1 MQAKSVGTLGRNVL
15 TRSGWSEAEEE
26 LLKKR
31 LSIAAHDGTPLREV
45 FDAVALE
52 TGRKP
57 NSVRNYYYTALR
69 CRIAGREEP
78 ALVRRERSS
87 FTPFT
92 ETQIRQLLKDVL
104 SRQAQGLSVRS
115 CAMELGGGNRSQMLR
130 FQNKYRSL
138 LKNRRSL
145 VEEVIREMRDV
156 GQPVYNPYGDEDIAE
171 AALPGNRDDLRPWAS
186 ALLAALEQESGVG
199 LAALMGNLNALY
211 ARLTREDMGE
221 SLRRRTAAAEER
233 ADAYARRLR
242 SLTMAI
248 RDYLTTRDPSLLT
261 GLRVL
266 VAETEG
272 ADGKVVN

>member
-1 MQAKSVGTLGRNVL
+1 MQAKSVGTLGKNVL

-26 LLKKR
+26 LLRKR
-31 LSIAAHDGTPLREV
+31 LSSAAHDGTPLREV
-45 FDAVALE
+45 FDAVAME

-92 ETQIRQLLKDVL
+92 DAQIRQLLRDVL
-104 SRQAQGLSVRS
+104 SRQAQGLSVRA
-115 CAMELGGGNRSQMLR
+115 CALELGEGNRSQMLR

-145 VEEVIREMRDV
+145 VEEILREMRDA
-156 GQPVYNPYGDEDIAE
+156 GQPVYNPYNDDDRPAPLPIADRED
-171 AALPGNRDDLRPWAS
+171 LHPWAS
-186 ALLAALEQESGVG
+186 ALLNALEEEAGVD
-199 LAALMGNLNALY
+199 LAALAATLSALLSRLN
-211 ARLTREDMGE
+211 REDPGE
-221 SLRRRTAAAEER
+221 GLRRRTAAAEER

-242 SLTMAI
+242 SLTAAI
-248 RDYLTTRDPSLLT
+248 RDYLTTRDPGLLT

-266 VAETEG
+266 IAETEG
-272 ADGKVVN
+272 TDPKAIN